1 MVLRH
6 MVGAEQR
13 GPGEMPRPSFGED
26 PRLLGAA
33 GDRAMMT
40 GHVEEAGSSAQGETR
55 EPAQEQRRELRGWR
69 KDSRGWGPGWGAD
82 RIGRGV
88 AGTKVVSTVLLV
100 FTRDL

>member
-1 MVLRH
+1 

>member
-88 AGTKVVSTVLLV
+88 AGTKVVSAVLLV

>member
-88 AGTKVVSTVLLV
+88 AGN
-100 FTRDL
+100 

>member
-55 EPAQEQRRELRGWR
+55 EPAQKQRREPRGWR